1 MFPGWA
7 LAGGT
12 SEFAK
17 RAADSA
23 THARLIREMRSLFR
37 AQTGNTLESVQ
48 FREHPSNKALTG
60 KTLADHL
67 RAFGQP
73 LTLDAGFEA
82 LIALQLAGG
91 FTGVFYAMADADLD
105 VFLQHPMASIS
116 SDGDLVTPGIG
127 FPHPRSYGAFPRVLA
142 RYVRE
147 RHLLTLES
155 AIHKMTGVPAAM
167 IGLPERGLLRE
178 GNFADIV
185 IFDAGRIGDHATYAD
200 PHHYSDGVVHLFVN
214 GIPVLTAGLPT
225 HARPGRPIRRP
236 E

>member
-1 MFPGWA
+1 MTGVQTCA
-7 LAGGT
+7 LPIYPT
-12 SEFAK
+12 QP
-17 RAADSA
+17 
-23 THARLIREMRSLFR
+23 LL
-37 AQTGNTLESVQ
+37 N
-48 FREHPSNKALTG
+48 G

-67 RAFGQP
+67 RALDQP
-73 LTLDAGFEA
+73 LTLDAGLEA
-82 LIALQLAGG
+82 LVALQSAGG
-91 FTGVFYAMADADLD
+91 FTGVFYGMADQDLD
-105 VFLQHPMASIS
+105 VFLQHPMASVS
-116 SDGDLVTPGIG
+116 SDGDVVTPGIG

-155 AIHKMTGVPAAM
+155 AIHKMTGFPAAM
-167 IGLPERGLLRE
+167 IGLPERGQLRE

-225 HARPGRPIRRP
+225 HARQCRPIRRP